1 MSKSIY
7 EWIVLRKFAEE
18 ICNRVSNRVIRSL
31 RSNSTT
37 LSGDESTLE
46 NAWEEICVQ
55 VQFEQSIDWNVYVE
69 TIDLET
75 EGEMEQLQEHELAAI
90 WFQTT
95 EGEDWGFTDG
105 DDRVEP
111 HIDRQA
117 VVAVIRDCVLSEANS
132 YTNVRIRMYIDR
144 FD

>member
-1 MSKSIY
+1 MSKLIY
-7 EWIVLRKFAEE
+7 EWIVLGKFADE
-18 ICNRVSNRVIRSL
+18 ICNRVSHRVIRHL
-31 RSNSTT
+31 RTNLAT
-37 LSGDESTLE
+37 LSGDDSPLK

-55 VQFEQSIDWNVYVE
+55 VQFEQSIYWNVYVE
-69 TIDLET
+69 TIDLEI

-90 WFQTT
+90 WFQTS

-117 VVAVIRDCVLSEANS
+117 VAAVIRDHVLSEANS
-132 YTNVRIRMYIDR
+132 YTNLRIRKYIDR
-144 FD
+144 FE